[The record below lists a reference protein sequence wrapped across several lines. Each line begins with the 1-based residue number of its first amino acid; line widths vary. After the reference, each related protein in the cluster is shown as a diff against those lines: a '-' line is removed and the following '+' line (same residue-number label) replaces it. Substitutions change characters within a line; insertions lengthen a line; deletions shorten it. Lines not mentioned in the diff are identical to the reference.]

1 MSELVAALLLCS
13 ELAVSLSSEWADCS
27 APVSGLVAA
36 LLLSSEFAVSSE
48 VAALVLGLV
57 SELREALL
65 VSSA

>member
-1 MSELVAALLLCS
+1 M
-13 ELAVSLSSEWADCS
+13 
-27 APVSGLVAA
+27 SGLVAA
-36 LLLSSEFAVSSE
+36 LLLFSELAVSSE